1 MANRQSL
8 SGYEKTQRRP
18 IKRAVKTSH
27 VAEHSLRPELTVV
40 PLEAIRK
47 RIREDLG
54 ERRGHAPKNVHKNIC
69 RTPSTKRS
77 SAVTGGTCSG
87 PVSQRFFFF
96 FSGLNSLLATDPS
109 KWEPSGDVRWRQ
121 QRRPSFHLFSIT
133 LVLRPLSLDAHFPP
147 PSPALI
153 QWFEIIR

>member
-1 MANRQSL
+1 MALWTRTIFQGGKLPLPLTVSKLAAASTLSDGGVANRQSL

-47 RIREDLG
+47 RIREDLRQ
-54 ERRGHAPKNVHKNIC
+54 RRGHAPKNVHKNIC

-87 PVSQRFFFF
+87 PVSRRFSF

-109 KWEPSGDVRWRQ
+109 K
-121 QRRPSFHLFSIT
+121 
-133 LVLRPLSLDAHFPP
+133 
-147 PSPALI
+147 
-153 QWFEIIR
+153 